1 MTAPISNEMK
11 ELRKTRI
18 TLSVQAAAD
27 EVVEN
32 MTQLKILD
40 DCISGLC
47 KVRDSVRVELTKSM
61 GNWIIR

>member
-1 MTAPISNEMK
+1 MK
-11 ELRKTRI
+11 IDDIRQQE
-18 TLSVQAAAD
+18 LSVSVRVMAD

-32 MTQLKILD
+32 MEQLRILD

>member
-18 TLSVQAAAD
+18 ALSVQAAAD
-27 EVVEN
+27 DVVEN
-32 MTQLKILD
+32 MTRLKILD
-40 DCISGLC
+40 DVIVGLC
-47 KVRDSVRVELTKSM
+47 KVRESVRTELTKSM

>member
-1 MTAPISNEMK
+1 MK
-11 ELRKTRI
+11 IEDLREQQ
-18 TLSVQAAAD
+18 LSVSIRICAD

>member
-1 MTAPISNEMK
+1 MK
-11 ELRKTRI
+11 IEDLREQQ
-18 TLSVQAAAD
+18 LSVSIKICAD

-47 KVRDSVRVELTKSM
+47 KIRDSVRVELTKSM
-61 GNWIIR
+61 GNWIIT

>member
-1 MTAPISNEMK
+1 MK
-11 ELRKTRI
+11 IEDLREKQ
-18 TLSVQAAAD
+18 LSVSIKICAD

-40 DCISGLC
+40 DCIAGLC
-47 KVRDSVRVELTKSM
+47 KVRESVRTELTKTM

>member
-27 EVVEN
+27 DVVEN

-40 DCISGLC
+40 DCIAGLC
-47 KVRDSVRVELTKSM
+47 KVRESVRTEFTKTM